1 MKKINKDKIINVSFM
16 IFILFGIYFILKK
29 FPIFLDL
36 IMVVLLSFIISYSL
50 RPYYK
55 FLIKKGMNS
64 RLSALVVILSIIL
77 GIIII
82 FTILIPSIF
91 NESENLNELLITI
104 EEYINKFK
112 NLKIPMGNNEYIAN
126 FMTVVYEKV
135 QLLFNELANSAVEK
149 IIQLGEN
156 ILLFLIVPT
165 VIYFF
170 LCDDNL
176 ILSGLL
182 KFIPNS
188 ERPALRKTLLHIDK
202 VLERYIITQFELCGI
217 IGVLTFFSLAFLKV
231 KFPVLLSVINA
242 IFNIIPYFGP
252 VIGAVPII
260 ILSSMTSI
268 RTAVYVSIVLAIIQQ
283 IEGDII
289 GPKIIGD
296 SVNAHPLTI
305 LILLLIGG
313 NIGGI
318 IGMIIV
324 IPIWVTIKVIYEDI
338 EAYLF

>member
-1 MKKINKDKIINVSFM
+1 M

-91 NESENLNELLITI
+91 NESENLNGLLITI
-104 EEYINKFK
+104 EEYISKFK

-135 QLLFNELANSAVEK
+135 QLLFNELANSAIEK

-188 ERPALRKTLLHIDK
+188 ERQALRKTLLHIDK

-283 IEGDII
+283 VEGDII